1 MIIISH
7 RALLDGPDLDREN
20 SPWAIDDVIRKGF
33 DVEID
38 VQVKDGIPYL
48 GHDGP
53 VYPISWSFLSDIED
67 QAWIHCKTIDALDL
81 VIENIGCSR
90 VFFHDKDDCVVV
102 NDRIW
107 TYPRPLPLTE
117 NSICVL
123 PEVVFG
129 VDDMVEKVYNS
140 RCAGVCT
147 DYPLKFKLT

>member
-7 RALLDGPDLDREN
+7 RALLDGKDEDREN
-20 SPWAIDDVIRKGF
+20 SPWAIDDAIRRGF

-38 VQVKDGIPYL
+38 IHVKNGIPYL
-48 GHDGP
+48 GHDEP
-53 VYPISWSFLSDIED
+53 VYPISWSFINDIKD
-67 QAWIHCKTIDALDL
+67 KLWIHCKTIEALDL
-81 VIENIGCSR
+81 MMDNIPYAAY
-90 VFFHDKDDCVVV
+90 FFHDKDDCVVV
-102 NDRIW
+102 KDYIW
-107 TYPRPLPLTE
+107 TYPRPLHLGS

-129 VDDMVEKVYNS
+129 IDNMVEKVYNS